1 MARSK
6 YIQSVL
12 DAAGDRPKSTQWFRN
27 KIKEFGEPKSA
38 DLIRDGKRT
47 TVPTFGLLNMFIYDP
62 KLKDKLPYYD
72 TFPLVLPVEEYNDGF
87 LGINLHYL
95 SIPMRMSLLDRLM
108 TFSNNDKFDKSTE
121 LRVTYRRLKNI
132 RLIKPCLKRYLATH
146 VKTNFRKVEADE
158 FVVATL
164 LPVQQ
169 FKKRGDKYVFNKS
182 RGYVY

>member
-1 MARSK
+1 MAQSK
-6 YIQSVL
+6 FIQAVVK
-12 DAAGDRPKSTQWFRN
+12 AAKGRPKSTAWYQD
-27 KIKEFGEPKSA
+27 KIKEFGKPGA
-38 DLIRDGKRT
+38 MDLIRDGKRNNN
-47 TVPTFGLLNMFIYDP
+47 PFFGRLNMFFYDP
-62 KLKDKLPYYD
+62 KLKAKLPYYD
-72 TFPLVLPVEEYNDGF
+72 TFPLVLPIERYNDGF

-95 SIPMRMSLLDRLM
+95 SIPMRMGLLDRLM

-121 LRVTYRRLKNI
+121 LRVTYRKLKNI

-146 VKTNFRKVEADE
+146 VRTNFRKVEADE

-182 RGYVY
+182 RGYV